1 MQKQKDVG
9 AQVTVFLSLVMMCLF
24 AFFCV
29 LLESAR
35 TAGAR
40 WYLRTVVSSAMDSVF
55 AQYHREVWDSY
66 RLFFA
71 EYDAPEKMEADFAS
85 YLQPYL
91 EAKNWYPMELAS
103 VTAENQ
109 LFSVDDD
116 AVYFEKEI
124 LDYMKFGFW
133 RSEFQAEE
141 AKDIIER
148 GKDAV
153 AVKDTATLYR
163 KHAKQALKL
172 EKVLEEISENLNRQG
187 EWKREG
193 LSCLQDYDGSG
204 FREQA
209 RSLIKELEK
218 MPDLVEKYRKQAD
231 KLAEDLAE
239 TRKKVEAKSDEMSAE
254 SMELMMEEIR
264 EYEDYVSED
273 GVRRREIEALEEKS
287 REQIAFVEEVIEES
301 LEVEQE
307 IDDWESDD
315 EDDDGPDLEE
325 LWSPVERHFRRLE
338 IPRLSFSYGVKDK
351 EKENLLE
358 KVEELFQDG
367 VLTLLIPGDREL
379 SGKTVDLSEVPSAEH
394 GESKRKVGIAS
405 HFIVNQYD
413 GIFFKNF
420 CTGQKKDQGDSGS
433 GKKETEKKGVE
444 DDLFEN
450 QSDDENRAVQAFQIQ
465 QVQASGIEGVEVK
478 SGRKVSLDKDSQ
490 GDSKD
495 DSKDSAEDKDPNGD
509 TDSEETMGNV
519 NAHPTALDY
528 EVEYLIAGKDSDK
541 ANLMGALER
550 LLAVREG
557 LNLIH
562 ILSDSQKRSEARKL
576 AMEITGLASASP
588 LILVTTFL
596 VMSVWALGESLMD
609 IRGLL
614 AGKKTP
620 IWKKKEDWK
629 LELSALLSIGE
640 NRKVEEGGGKRGLSY
655 LSWLKIL
662 LLLGN
667 GVTQEYRMM
676 DLIEK
681 NIQLGQREFHMRDC
695 LYQSEI
701 WTTVEAKRVFFSL
714 GFVERQTGGGDPVY
728 QMELLTERA
737 Y

>member
-1 MQKQKDVG
+1 MQKQKNVG

-40 WYLRTVVSSAMDSVF
+40 WYLRTAVSSAMDSVF

-66 RLFFA
+66 RFFFA
-71 EYDAPEKMEADFAS
+71 EYDVPEKMEADFAS

-109 LFSVDDD
+109 LFAVDDD

-148 GKDAV
+148 GRDAV

-172 EKVLEEISENLNRQG
+172 EKVLEEISENLNCQE

-218 MPDLVEKYRKQAD
+218 MPGLVEKYRKQAD

-358 KVEELFQDG
+358 KVEELFRDG
-367 VLTLLIPGDREL
+367 VLTLLIPGDRKL
-379 SGKTVDLSEVPSAEH
+379 SEKTVDLSEVPSAEH
-394 GESKRKVGIAS
+394 GESKRNVGIAS

-420 CTGQKKDQGDSGS
+420 CTGQKK
-433 GKKETEKKGVE
+433 
-444 DDLFEN
+444 N
-450 QSDDENRAVQAFQIQ
+450 QSDGENREIQAVQIQ
-465 QVQASGIEGVEVK
+465 QGQASGIEGVEEK

-495 DSKDSAEDKDPNGD
+495 SEENKDPDGD
-509 TDSEETMGNV
+509 TDSEETMGNA

-557 LNLIH
+557 LNLLH

-640 NRKVEEGGGKRGLSY
+640 NKKVEDGGGKRGLSY

-681 NIQLGQREFHMRDC
+681 NIQLGQSEFHMRDC